1 MFNFIQYIADLTAQN
16 RLTRE
21 KSFIHTT
28 CSGINYLEGMLQ
40 AYQTAAN
47 IICTSDVCSE
57 STFQQ
62 SGGWFKRRV
71 YTIFILMRYDHNNME
86 DYNAKITTCREILRQ
101 YQSRILRDS
110 EALATRLLYI
120 HTDDMRANELGSTFL
135 NGCTGLYFMLSM
147 DEPTTLEY
155 NPDEWHPTTFTP
167 TFDTTFD

>member
-1 MFNFIQYIADLTAQN
+1 MFNFIQYIATLTAQN
-16 RLTRE
+16 RLTTQ
-21 KSFIHTT
+21 KDFVHTT

-40 AYQTAAN
+40 QYQSAAN

-71 YTIFILMRYDHNNME
+71 YTIFILMRYDYNNME
-86 DYNAKITTCREILRQ
+86 DYNDKISTCREILRQ
-101 YQSRILRDS
+101 YQSRILHDS
-110 EALATRLLYI
+110 EALATDLIYI

-147 DEPTTLEY
+147 DEPTSLAYDPEAWETALGDDPGRRTL
-155 NPDEWHPTTFTP
+155 
-167 TFDTTFD
+167 

>member
-1 MFNFIQYIADLTAQN
+1 MFNFISYIKDLTAQN

-21 KSFIHTT
+21 KAFIHTT
-28 CSGINYLEGMLQ
+28 CSGLGYLEGMLQ
-40 AYQTAAN
+40 QYQTAAN

-71 YTIFILMRYDHNNME
+71 YTIFILMRYDFGDMT
-86 DYNAKITTCREILRQ
+86 DYADKINTCREILRQ
-101 YQSRILRDS
+101 YQSRILHDS
-110 EALATRLLYI
+110 EALATQLLYI

-155 NPDEWHPTTFTP
+155 NPDAWETDSPSSFVRETR
-167 TFDTTFD
+167 

>member
-1 MFNFIQYIADLTAQN
+1 MFNFISYIADLTSQN

-28 CSGINYLEGMLQ
+28 CSGINYLEGMLEQ
-40 AYQTAAN
+40 YQSAAN

-71 YTIFILMRYDHNNME
+71 YTIFILMRYDYNDMT
-86 DYNAKITTCREILRQ
+86 DYNDKISTCREILRQ

-147 DEPTTLEY
+147 DEPTTLQY
-155 NPDEWHPTTFTP
+155 NPDEWHP
-167 TFDTTFD
+167 